1 MKKRVTAA
9 IVTLGAFIGWWV
21 FPLQVSTH
29 TAPDEIKPRRQ
40 VLTLTPTP
48 SATAKDQ
55 VKGPRAVEVV
65 KPPSPSAASKSTPPD
80 KPAKALQAERQDEQL
95 PLEESVE
102 PTTSTLITRDT
113 QVHMASREN
122 SPPFIVEEE
131 YQRLLTLINQWPLTV
146 GEPTQLKL
154 NISNLFDDPDNDL
167 LATRISLNLSGM
179 SLSGGPILTISGT
192 PASTS
197 NPSLTIS
204 ARESAQFEENWISAR
219 FALPLHDRLAHAQHP
234 LEGDI
239 LYRLETTHELNGQFT
254 LYEVV
259 YCQAFQFTQQ
269 EVYFA
274 ASNNKT
280 SCPTE
285 SQLQKIG
292 SYYLDG
298 DKLIMASQLSSLD
311 ADQIWALKHQYSS
324 NVSPEVSN
332 YLVAVDNGRQ
342 FESYTMQK
350 SRAEMERRLTAVTGQ
365 KQFQLT
371 KFDYLLPLPDD
382 QYLPIE
388 VGNYLYDYGH
398 QVVGPNSETVD
409 SDLNLVAPQHNLSCA
424 QIAKWYQMDVVG
436 GLGEYGIDIIS
447 SSDRTIPDHN
457 VECVE
462 FQSNSVTGRISI
474 AFDGAY
480 TPYDKFAEGEIY
492 SYILRPYPQY
502 AERLEELKINM
513 TYRSTP

>member
-1 MKKRVTAA
+1 
-9 IVTLGAFIGWWV
+9 
-21 FPLQVSTH
+21 
-29 TAPDEIKPRRQ
+29 
-40 VLTLTPTP
+40 
-48 SATAKDQ
+48 
-55 VKGPRAVEVV
+55 
-65 KPPSPSAASKSTPPD
+65 
-80 KPAKALQAERQDEQL
+80 
-95 PLEESVE
+95 
-102 PTTSTLITRDT
+102 
-113 QVHMASREN
+113 
-122 SPPFIVEEE
+122 
-131 YQRLLTLINQWPLTV
+131 
-146 GEPTQLKL
+146 
-154 NISNLFDDPDNDL
+154 
-167 LATRISLNLSGM
+167 
-179 SLSGGPILTISGT
+179 
-192 PASTS
+192 
-197 NPSLTIS
+197 
-204 ARESAQFEENWISAR
+204 
-219 FALPLHDRLAHAQHP
+219 
-234 LEGDI
+234 
-239 LYRLETTHELNGQFT
+239 
-254 LYEVV
+254 
-259 YCQAFQFTQQ
+259 
-269 EVYFA
+269 
-274 ASNNKT
+274 
-280 SCPTE
+280 
-285 SQLQKIG
+285 
-292 SYYLDG
+292 
-298 DKLIMASQLSSLD
+298 
-311 ADQIWALKHQYSS
+311 
-324 NVSPEVSN
+324 
-332 YLVAVDNGRQ
+332 
-342 FESYTMQK
+342 MQK

-513 TYRSTP
+513 IYRSTP